1 MAGSRFK
8 YTPDYIDFSYDNL
21 VNAITEAIDKQA
33 QLEGQEHFTNEA
45 SNLYQDTMKEL
56 DFDELMNDFSTI
68 LNNLTST
75 VDEKEFQEFWQP
87 RLTETIEKY
96 LGKGNKISNCNRTQV
111 EAVSLI
117 VSDLHE
123 LVNKYKK

>member
-1 MAGSRFK
+1 
-8 YTPDYIDFSYDNL
+8 
-21 VNAITEAIDKQA
+21 
-33 QLEGQEHFTNEA
+33 
-45 SNLYQDTMKEL
+45 MKEL

-68 LNNLTST
+68 LNNLTNT

-111 EAVSLI
+111 EAMDLI
-117 VSDLHE
+117 ISDLKE
-123 LVNKYKK
+123 LVAKHSK